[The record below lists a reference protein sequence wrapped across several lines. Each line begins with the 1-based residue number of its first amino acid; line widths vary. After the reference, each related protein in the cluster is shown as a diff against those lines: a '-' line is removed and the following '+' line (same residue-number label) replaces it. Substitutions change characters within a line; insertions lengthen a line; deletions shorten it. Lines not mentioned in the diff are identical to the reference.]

1 MSERKGKYALD
12 TAVAPEKSQRQIM
25 ELLHRYQID
34 DYELLIGMN
43 RTGIAFK
50 LQNRALRFIL
60 PMSKTSEMTE
70 KQYAQEVR
78 SAWRGLLL
86 TLHGKLESI
95 DRGIETFDEAFMGQ
109 IVTPRNETVAE
120 WLSPQLNT
128 IFRTGEMPPLL
139 PSGN

>member
-1 MSERKGKYALD
+1 MTTSKGKYALN
-12 TAVAPEKSQRQIM
+12 TAVAPEKTQREIA
-25 ELLHRYQID
+25 ELLHKYKVD

-60 PMSKTSEMTE
+60 PMPKPKEMTE
-70 KQYAQEVR
+70 GQYAQQVR

-95 DRGIETFDEAFMGQ
+95 DRGIENFDEAFMGQ
-109 IVTPRNETVAE
+109 IVMPQNETVHE
-120 WLSPQLNT
+120 WLSPQLDT
-128 IFRTGEMPPLL
+128 IFKTGKLPPLL
-139 PSGN
+139 PEGK